1 MSQFVPE
8 GMPLTPTSEPGPRVP
23 PPTRQARRFFLAV
36 LLLTLAGTLYLFSS
50 FLHDLILATVITALV
65 SPLYARLLRLLQGR
79 RAMAALLSVS
89 VVALTVAAPIL
100 TLMINLVSE
109 AQALYLS
116 LYEQISLDSINKFF
130 FGRGYFAQNARRLAR
145 KLDLNYT
152 PEAIQT
158 WLSETMTSFST
169 TLYEQANAFISNT
182 VALLFHSGIILLL
195 VFYMLQEGDQLKQY
209 IRRVTPL
216 PDDEDER
223 LESQFKSMSR
233 AIVYGNGI
241 GSLIQGVLGG
251 IALSL
256 VDIRSPVLWGTVMA
270 LFSSLPVI
278 GVAVVSVPAALY
290 LAYQGN
296 YGQAIALYGFCSVMN
311 LMVENVV
318 KTKLIGSQIA
328 IHSVLIFMS
337 ILGGIA
343 VFGVLGLLYG
353 PLMVAL
359 GLAVLDVYDTRYRD
373 HTGESAGSVKAGSV
387 ASGAQSRDEGSLA

>member
-1 MSQFVPE
+1 MSDALHEPSSAPAAGE
-8 GMPLTPTSEPGPRVP
+8 ATNAPTGEAL
-23 PPTRQARRFFLAV
+23 PPTAQSRRFFLAV

-65 SPLYARLLRLLQGR
+65 SPLYARLLDILQGR
-79 RAMAALLSVS
+79 RTIAALLSVS

-100 TLMINLVSE
+100 TLVINLVSE

-116 LYEQISLDSINKFF
+116 MYEKLSLDSINKFF

-152 PEAIQT
+152 PEAIQG
-158 WLSETMTSFST
+158 WLTEQMTSFST

-195 VFYMLQEGDQLKQY
+195 VFYLLQEGEQLKRY
-209 IRRVTPL
+209 IRRLTPL

-223 LESQFKSMSR
+223 LESQFTSMSR

-296 YGQAIALYGFCSVMN
+296 YGQAVALYGFCSVMN

-373 HTGESAGSVKAGSV
+373 HTGEHPVVPDDGPKGRAFSA
-387 ASGAQSRDEGSLA
+387 